1 MTPDME
7 LQRAVKLALVAAPGV
22 AAHITPERI
31 RAGIARPEDAPVI
44 IMAPAQVDILGR
56 ASGGQVV
63 AEVSMKL
70 HVWTAADTSD
80 IAHQITSA
88 AMLALMDAPRVDG
101 VQVDEWER
109 PAMTWVPDPDPAYS
123 FAHAVIALRAALR
136 WRAS

>member
-1 MTPDME
+1 ME

-22 AAHITPERI
+22 AAHVTPERI
-31 RAGIARPEDAPVI
+31 RAGNARPEDAPVI

-63 AEVSMKL
+63 ADVSMKL
-70 HVWTAADTSD
+70 HVWTAADASD

-109 PAMTWVPDPDPAYS
+109 PAMTWVPDPAPALS
-123 FAHAVIALRAALR
+123 FAHAVIALRAVLR
-136 WRAS
+136 WRAG